1 MFWWDSTTSS
11 PVLGFIFLRVDGWK
25 KEPRKVDECTWRDR
39 ITVTNIKHCRR
50 HQPRTIWH
58 MVEIK
63 TTQVVWINSENYK
76 SYGGSP
82 INISKQSSED
92 ERFLI
97 RVGEERDERLLSM
110 SSQRFVVVFHVSSS
124 GVTHSP
130 DPLLLLSTGSAF
142 LSTNDCIRITFWYD
156 MCHPFIQHRQPAP
169 TKKAS
174 SDNLVTVVVN
184 MTYYQRTFGEGGTK
198 SRTNGKGFFIAR
210 H

>member
-11 PVLGFIFLRVDGWK
+11 PVLGFIFLRGDGWK

-97 RVGEERDERLLSM
+97 RVWEERDLCLSSCFM
-110 SSQRFVVVFHVSSS
+110 FPAVEWHILRIRFYCC
-124 GVTHSP
+124 P
-130 DPLLLLSTGSAF
+130 QDPLSFPQTTAFALHFDTICVIHSFNTGS
-142 LSTNDCIRITFWYD
+142 
-156 MCHPFIQHRQPAP
+156 QP
-169 TKKAS
+169 
-174 SDNLVTVVVN
+174 
-184 MTYYQRTFGEGGTK
+184 QRRKQVAT
-198 SRTNGKGFFIAR
+198 IL
-210 H
+210 